1 MSLLSAVALV
11 SYIVN
16 IVNNGSF
23 SIVLLS
29 LLQKFWLFHVILY
42 RIISGFHILHLL
54 HNLFD

>member
-1 MSLLSAVALV
+1 MSLFSAVALV

-42 RIISGFHILHLL
+42 QIISGFHILHLL